1 MPLIV
6 SQSKVGFLLK
16 IQYGR
21 KTKMKY
27 GIVANPAS
35 GKRSLDDKRRT
46 LNEVAGILKDV
57 TISGLDTTSPD
68 EFGRCAH
75 ELSQS
80 VGILLAAGGD
90 GTFSLVM
97 NNVSKEVPLGYLP
110 FGSGDVL
117 RHTLNLP
124 RCPKENARLIQ
135 KGTEHSIDAIDCDGK
150 TKALFASIGIEGSIL
165 LERDKYL
172 ENDLRGLTAYGLAT
186 LKTLFDGYVNAD
198 LRVSI
203 DQGGDIIAPNSLTA
217 VITKSPYYGYGFKV
231 VPQAELNDGY
241 LHLLIL
247 KAGPLGA
254 LYALA
259 TSLIGGNRMGE
270 HYKAREINITTSIEQ
285 LLQRNGEP
293 EKEKR
298 TQFSFHVLPKE
309 LKMIF

>member
-1 MPLIV
+1 
-6 SQSKVGFLLK
+6 
-16 IQYGR
+16 
-21 KTKMKY
+21 MKY
-27 GIVANPAS
+27 GIIANPVS
-35 GKRSLDDKRRT
+35 GKRSLDDKHKI

-57 TISGLDTTSPD
+57 TIVGLDTKSPD

-75 ELSQS
+75 ELSQT
-80 VGILLAAGGD
+80 VGILLVAGGD

-97 NNVSKEVPLGYLP
+97 NNVSKEVPLAYLP

-117 RHTLNLP
+117 RHTFNLP

-135 KGTEHSIDAIDCDGK
+135 TGTEHIIDAICCDGK

-165 LERDKYL
+165 LERNKYL

-203 DQGGDIIAPNSLTA
+203 EHGDVIAPNALTA

-247 KAGPLGA
+247 NAGPFGA

-259 TSLIGGNRMGE
+259 TSLMGGNRIGE
-270 HYKAREINITTSIEQ
+270 YYKAREINITSSIEQ
-285 LLQRNGEP
+285 LLQRNGDP
-293 EKEKR
+293 EQEKR
-298 TQFSFHVLPKE
+298 TQFSFKVLPKE
-309 LKMIF
+309 LKLIF